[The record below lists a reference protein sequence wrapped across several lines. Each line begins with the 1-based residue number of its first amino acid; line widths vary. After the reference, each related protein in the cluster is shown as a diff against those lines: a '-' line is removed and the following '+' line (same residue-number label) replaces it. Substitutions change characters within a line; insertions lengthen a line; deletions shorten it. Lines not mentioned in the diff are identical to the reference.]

1 MSRTPRGLC
10 LIVIL
15 LSVCARKG
23 IDRRFVTYL
32 QQEKAL
38 RQKILNENALSDSLE
53 ALQKRFNIDRAQQ
66 LARVSDNPENWLF
79 LLEALENAQ

>member
-1 MSRTPRGLC
+1 MRPTLGGLC
-10 LIVIL
+10 LVLIL
-15 LSVCARKG
+15 LSVCAQKN
-23 IDRRFVTYL
+23 IDRRFVEYL
-32 QQEKAL
+32 QHEKAL

>member
-1 MSRTPRGLC
+1 MRPTLGGLC
-10 LIVIL
+10 LVLIL
-15 LSVCARKG
+15 LLVCAQKN
-23 IDRRFVTYL
+23 INRRFVEYL

>member
-1 MSRTPRGLC
+1 M
-10 LIVIL
+10 IL
-15 LSVCARKG
+15 LSVCAQKN
-23 IDRRFVTYL
+23 IDRRFVVYL

-38 RQKILNENALSDSLE
+38 RQKINDENALSDSLE

-79 LLEALENAQ
+79 LLETLEDTR